1 MKILTKMLRMQ
12 VFRTQ
17 VRRQHNAGIVAILAE
32 RVDMHHAMLYERE
45 VSLNRSMH
53 RFCDMV
59 CLQQRQVVLDAKFNI
74 HIDTVAEKTRMQA
87 VKMLYA
93 GHADNKLF

>member
-1 MKILTKMLRMQ
+1 MKILVKMLWMQ

-17 VRRQHNAGIVAILAE
+17 VWRQHNASVMAVLAK

-45 VSLNRSMH
+45 VSFNCSMH

-59 CLQQRQVVLDAKFNI
+59 RLQQSQVVLDAKLNI
-74 HIDTVAEKTRMQA
+74 HIDAVAEKTRMQA
-87 VKMLYA
+87 VEMLYA
-93 GHADNKLF
+93 GNADNELL